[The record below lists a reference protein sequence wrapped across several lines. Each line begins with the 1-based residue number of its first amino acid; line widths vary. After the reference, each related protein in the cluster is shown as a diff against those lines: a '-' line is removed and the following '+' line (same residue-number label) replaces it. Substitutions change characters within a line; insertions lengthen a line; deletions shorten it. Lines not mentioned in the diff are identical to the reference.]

1 MNSLSNIEKLNQFL
15 QNHYVDK
22 DSKSITHTE
31 LHQGRYY
38 ISDTEHSIFFE
49 LYSKAVTDSNNL
61 KIIERPKKL
70 SPFKIDLDFRFD
82 TDYTT
87 HQYSETDV
95 KNIVKAYLSEIDT
108 YFDIDDASKAAFV
121 YEIPKPVVEKKENK
135 VDVYKDGIHIMF
147 PFIITT
153 KNIQHIIREKILLK
167 FDDIFNKDTIKYVNS
182 SKDIIDKAI
191 IDSTGWL
198 MYGSSK
204 MNRDPYKLTKIYK
217 PSSEYE
223 NIVDDDIDLIEDDI
237 QKYDLKEIIQL
248 SSIRNKDTESTI
260 TSDKITEVNEYGNKV
275 NIKEINRDKKN
286 YNKKTEDP
294 NVINRYLEM
303 LLPFRRD
310 NYNSWLEIGLA
321 LYNIGDGGEDY
332 LDLWD
337 SFSQKSDKYEEG
349 ICKRKW
355 GSFTKKDNLLNI
367 GSIRYWAQIDNHY
380 EYINYTYELGIFNE
394 KIARCLDEPYDYD
407 IAQVITNLYDEQFIY
422 EPLNS
427 EWYHFTEH
435 RWKCIKRE
443 PLVLLNYI
451 STDIVALFC
460 KYFKRVL
467 IPDWQ
472 SKDNLEDKINA
483 AKNVDKIYK
492 SIEKKCKDNKPK
504 QAILNETK
512 SGFKNEDFLRK
523 IDLNKN
529 LIGFNNGVYD
539 LKNKYFR
546 NGRPSDY
553 ITMSV
558 NYDYVDYDKDNIIFQ
573 EVKDFIK
580 SIQPDIV
587 EDDTHRRKYLKQFLA
602 SIIQGVNTDESF
614 HIFTGVGRNG
624 KSKLVELLEMA
635 LGDYAGKLAISSLTK
650 PRKNS
655 SDASPDQVAIRNKR
669 LVTMQESDPYDKINN
684 GVLKEFSGGDKIT
697 GRGLYKDPITFKPQ
711 YKIIMICNDIPKLQ
725 SPTDTATFERLRV
738 IEFPVHF
745 TKEKKL
751 IDRYEKPMDLTISDK
766 IEIWGP
772 YFMTLL
778 IKWFNKYFPN
788 TEVKLITPKI
798 VNKYTN
804 EYKNDND
811 KWNDFYQTDVELQ
824 NTKKDTDIINI
835 RADIYNHFKQWCR
848 DNELKLP
855 GFLDEFK
862 GDFQKRFKIPN
873 DKIKNNKIIGWTIKY
888 NVH

>member
-1 MNSLSNIEKLNQFL
+1 MNTLSNIEKLNQFL

-22 DSKSITHTE
+22 DSKNITHTE
-31 LHQGRYY
+31 FNCGRYY

-49 LYSKAVTDSNNL
+49 LYHNALQDNNNL
-61 KIIERPKKL
+61 RMIERPKKL
-70 SPFKIDLDFRFD
+70 SPLKIDLDFRFD
-82 TDYTT
+82 SEYNT
-87 HQYSETDV
+87 HQYSEIDI
-95 KNIVKAYLSEIDT
+95 KNIVKAYVIEINKYFEID
-108 YFDIDDASKAAFV
+108 DSLKSAFI
-121 YEIPKPVVEKKENK
+121 YEIPSPVVEKKETK
-135 VDVYKDGIHIMF
+135 EKQIYKDGIHIMF
-147 PFIITT
+147 PFIIAT
-153 KNIQHIIREKILLK
+153 KNIQHIIRENILLK
-167 FDDIFNKDTIKYVNS
+167 FNNILNKDKIKYINS
-182 SKDIIDKAI
+182 PKDIVDKAI

-204 MNRDPYKLTKIYK
+204 INREPYKLTKIYK
-217 PSSEYE
+217 PSDYE
-223 NIVDDDIDLIEDDI
+223 NIVDDDIDLIEEGID
-237 QKYDLKEIIQL
+237 KYDLKEIIEL
-248 SSIRNKDTESTI
+248 SSIRNKDIETKI
-260 TSDKITEVNEYGNKV
+260 NKDKITEINEYGNKR

-286 YNKKTEDP
+286 YDKKTEDP
-294 NVINRYLEM
+294 NIINRYLQM

-321 LYNIGDGGEDY
+321 LYNIGDGSKDY
-332 LDLWD
+332 LELWD
-337 SFSQKSDKYEEG
+337 NFSKKSDKYQEG
-349 ICKRKW
+349 ICARKW
-355 GSFTKKDNLLNI
+355 SSFTKKDNLLNI
-367 GSIRYWAQIDNHY
+367 GSIRYWAQIDNHF

-407 IAQVITNLYDEQFIY
+407 IAQVITNLYSGQFIY
-422 EPLNS
+422 EPINS

-472 SKDNLEDKINA
+472 NKDNLEDKINA

-504 QAILNETK
+504 LSILNETK

-539 LKNKYFR
+539 LENKYFR
-546 NGRPSDY
+546 NGRPSDF

-558 NYDYVDYDKDNIIFQ
+558 NYDYISYDENDPIFD
-573 EVKDFIK
+573 EVKNFIK

-587 EDDTHRRKYLKQFLA
+587 ADDTERRKYLKRFMA

-624 KSKLVELLEMA
+624 KSKLIELLEKA
-635 LGDYAGKLAISSLTK
+635 LGDYAGKLSVSSLTK

-655 SDASPDQVAIRNKR
+655 SDATPEQVDIRTKR

-684 GVLKEFSGGDKIT
+684 GILKEMSGGDKMT

-745 TKEKKL
+745 TKNEL
-751 IDRYEKPMDLTISDK
+751 IDRYDKPIDYTISDK

-772 YFMTLL
+772 YLMTLL
-778 IKWFNKYFPN
+778 IRWYHKYFSDGK
-788 TEVKLITPKI
+788 VKLITPKI

-804 EYKNDND
+804 DYKDDND
-811 KWNDFYQTDVELQ
+811 KWNNFYQTDVKLI
-824 NTKKDTDIINI
+824 NTRNEKDIVNI
-835 RADIYNHFKQWCR
+835 RVDIYNYFKQWCR
-848 DNELKLP
+848 DNEIKLP
-855 GFLDEFK
+855 GFLDGFK
-862 GDFQKRFKIPN
+862 SDFQKRFKISN
-873 DKIKNNKIIGWTIKY
+873 DKIKNNKIIGWKIEY
-888 NVH
+888 NNS